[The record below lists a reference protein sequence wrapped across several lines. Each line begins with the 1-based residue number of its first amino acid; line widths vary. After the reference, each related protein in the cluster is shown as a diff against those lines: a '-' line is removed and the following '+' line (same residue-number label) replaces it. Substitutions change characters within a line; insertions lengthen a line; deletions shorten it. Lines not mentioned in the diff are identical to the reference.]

1 MLNQI
6 MTKKVV
12 TVESSESVRR
22 AIQVMV
28 EKDIGNVVV
37 VQRGRPIG
45 IFTERDIMRMVAQGK
60 DALEAKIDAVMSSR
74 PLISAAPDLN
84 PLEALLIMHRNKI
97 RRLPVV
103 ENGRLVG
110 IVTEKDLV
118 HWVIN
123 MTYARSAPPL

>member
-1 MLNQI
+1 MLSQV
-6 MTKKVV
+6 MTKNVV
-12 TVESSESVRR
+12 TVESTESVRR
-22 AIQVMV
+22 AIQIMV

-37 VQRGRPIG
+37 VQRNRPIG

>member
-1 MLNQI
+1 
-6 MTKKVV
+6 MTKNVV

-22 AIQVMV
+22 AIQLMV
-28 EKDIGNVVV
+28 KKDIGNVVV
-37 VQRGRPIG
+37 VQRSRPIG
-45 IFTERDIMRMVAQGK
+45 IFTERDIMKLSAQGREG
-60 DALEAKIDAVMSSR
+60 LEAKIGAFMSSR

-123 MTYARSAPPL
+123 TTYAPSASPL

>member
-1 MLNQI
+1 MLSQV

-12 TVESSESVRR
+12 TVESCESVRR
-22 AIQVMV
+22 AIQIMV

-37 VQRGRPIG
+37 VQKSRPIG
-45 IFTERDIMRMVAQGK
+45 IFTERDLMKLCAQGK
-60 DALEAKIDAVMSSR
+60 DALEAKIGSVMSSR
-74 PLISAAPDLN
+74 PLISAAPDPN

-123 MTYARSAPPL
+123 MTCAPSAPHL